1 MFWKEIRPYF
11 SDKENMFSKIM
22 FAVKDIIVR
31 KDKIVAKFM
40 NNCLLT

>member
-1 MFWKEIRPYF
+1 
-11 SDKENMFSKIM
+11 MFSKVM

-40 NNCLLT
+40 NNYLLT